1 MCLTNDVL
9 KQIERILIKGDRVE
23 LIPVKNG
30 VRVVKVKRETVKFP
44 QRAQ

>member
-9 KQIERILIKGDRVE
+9 KQIERILTKGDRVE

-30 VRVVKVKRETVKFP
+30 VRVVKVKRETVRFP
-44 QRAQ
+44 

>member
-44 QRAQ
+44 